1 MKGDE
6 EMLKNEEI
14 KQKLSNL
21 SLNTDEMIILTA
33 LLNLVLNKVDAQDY
47 KDAISL
53 FNQLDKNAEITAA
66 VHVNMCKRLSQSLN
80 EHRKQQQHT
89 DKNHQ
94 QIQDVNI
101 LIDFVEKKLKL
112 KSTYT
117 VTVSPVA
124 SMLPVIRPP
133 IIINQSD
140 LNSTIENEIQK

>member
-53 FNQLDKNAEITAA
+53 FNQFKYR
-66 VHVNMCKRLSQSLN
+66 M
-80 EHRKQQQHT
+80 
-89 DKNHQ
+89 
-94 QIQDVNI
+94 
-101 LIDFVEKKLKL
+101 
-112 KSTYT
+112 
-117 VTVSPVA
+117 
-124 SMLPVIRPP
+124 
-133 IIINQSD
+133 
-140 LNSTIENEIQK
+140 